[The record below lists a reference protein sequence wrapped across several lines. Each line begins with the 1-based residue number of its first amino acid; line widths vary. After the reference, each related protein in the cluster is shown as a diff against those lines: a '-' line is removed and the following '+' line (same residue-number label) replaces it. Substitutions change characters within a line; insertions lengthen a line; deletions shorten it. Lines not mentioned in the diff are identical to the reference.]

1 VLQCV
6 NSRVTF
12 PAKGGPEGADYT
24 AMSDFR

>member
-1 VLQCV
+1 LQCV

-12 PAKGGPEGADYT
+12 PAKGGTEGVDYT